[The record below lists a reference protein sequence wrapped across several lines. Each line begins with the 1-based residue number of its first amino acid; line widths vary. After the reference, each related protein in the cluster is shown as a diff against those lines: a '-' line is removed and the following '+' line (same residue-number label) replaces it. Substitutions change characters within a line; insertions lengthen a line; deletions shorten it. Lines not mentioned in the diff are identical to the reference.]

1 MFTQVLT
8 VVNEETTGKVLVL
21 DVQRRPD
28 VLKRGLLCCK
38 LSLFLLT
45 KDVLRG
51 R

>member
-1 MFTQVLT
+1 MFTHVLT
-8 VVNEETTGKVLVL
+8 VVNEETTGKVLV
-21 DVQRRPD
+21 VQRRPD